1 MSPNSS
7 LDDTMAVRRG
17 GRPSRRTEIV
27 VAAMEAFAAT
37 GYHNT
42 SLNDIADQLDMTAA
56 GILHHFKTKE
66 NLLVEVLEFR
76 DGLGPNPSNPS
87 GRAFFDSLVA
97 VAARNEVKPG
107 LTQLYTV
114 LAAESLT
121 HDHPAQDW
129 FRDRYDR
136 VRSVVREALIDEV
149 GEGWGSIA
157 DEVDAGA
164 QAIVAAMDGLQVQFL
179 LEPEKYPMV
188 ASLEMTINCITAH
201 LRARAAE
208 A

>member
-7 LDDTMAVRRG
+7 PDDTTAVRRG

-27 VAAMEAFAAT
+27 VAAMEAFAST

-66 NLLVEVLEFR
+66 NLLVEVLDQR
-76 DGLGPNPSNPS
+76 DDSSPSPVDSS
-87 GRAFFDSLVA
+87 GRAMFQSLIEVTE
-97 VAARNEVKPG
+97 RNERSPG
-107 LTQLYTV
+107 LTQLYAV
-114 LAAESLT
+114 LSAESLT

-136 VRSVVREALIDEV
+136 VRTSVRAALVDILGPDAEKIPDRVDE
-149 GEGWGSIA
+149 GTRTI
-157 DEVDAGA
+157 
-164 QAIVAAMDGLQVQFL
+164 IAAMDGLQIQFL
-179 LEPEKYPMV
+179 LEPECQPMV
-188 ASLEMTINCITAH
+188 GSMRLVMEAVIHELQ
-201 LRARAAE
+201 RAIAE